1 MKNNFHF
8 NLILAWFSSSF
19 QNKRWDKVLTGNLVA
34 GVSSVCVPEECVL
47 SAGWVEQISRSHLCW
62 SRPITVSGAS
72 EIWSMLPISQAQNKP
87 LTVPMGSD
95 HVLWRMKLER
105 CSPPGSNHTNEGIS
119 SGWKNKGKNFCNY
132 HSLCGLKWLQVLCKY
147 CKEELKE
154 LMHLW
159 ITNVACWQSNLRFVF
174 DEL

>member
-1 MKNNFHF
+1 MKNYFHF

-95 HVLWRMKLER
+95 HVLWRMKRDALHR
-105 CSPPGSNHTNEGIS
+105 VLTARMRASPPVEIIKVRIS
-119 SGWKNKGKNFCNY
+119 VIIIAYVVWNDC
-132 HSLCGLKWLQVLCKY
+132 
-147 CKEELKE
+147 
-154 LMHLW
+154 
-159 ITNVACWQSNLRFVF
+159 RFYANTVKKS
-174 DEL
+174 